1 MDLYAEVERLL
12 EMQSDAVI
20 ATIVHTRGSTPRE
33 IGARMIIEPDGTAM
47 GTVGGGCGEAEVWAE
62 AMEVA
67 KSGVPRCVEVD
78 LLHDQ
83 DPEGG
88 RACGGLM
95 YVFIEPLRP
104 DLKPA
109 AGTCDN
115 PGEALTETSKRVS
128 LLSESGLV

>member
-1 MDLYAEVERLL
+1 MDLYSEVERLL
-12 EMQSDAVI
+12 EMQSEAVI

-33 IGARMIIEPDGTAM
+33 IGARMIIKPDGTAV

-62 AMEVA
+62 AMEV
-67 KSGVPRCVEVD
+67 SETGIPRYVEID

-95 YVFIEPLRP
+95 YVFIEPLHFR
-104 DLKPA
+104 L
-109 AGTCDN
+109 
-115 PGEALTETSKRVS
+115 ETGARDV
-128 LLSESGLV
+128 

>member
-1 MDLYAEVERLL
+1 MDLYAEVQRLL
-12 EMQSDAVI
+12 ETGSDAVV

-33 IGARMIIEPDGTAM
+33 VGARMVIKPDGGTA

-67 KSGVPRCVEVD
+67 ATGVPRCIEVD

-88 RACGGLM
+88 RACGGIM
-95 YVFIEPLRP
+95 YVFIEPLSPRLETRP
-104 DLKPA
+104 
-109 AGTCDN
+109 AG
-115 PGEALTETSKRVS
+115 V
-128 LLSESGLV
+128 